1 MTPRQR
7 VLAMIQGKP
16 VDRLPLMAIT
26 MMLAAEQIGRKYG
39 EYALDHRIMVEAQ
52 IRTAEKFGLD
62 YVSGISDPAREAAD
76 LGAKIRYFDN
86 QPPAIDESCAFLH
99 DKTVLAH
106 LEAPDPAA
114 TRRMSDRIQ
123 AMALFKERVGRRYVI
138 EGWVEGPCAQGADL
152 RGINTLMLD
161 FFDDPPF
168 VRDLFAFAVGLEYR
182 FAARQVEAGAD
193 IIGIGDAVASLVGPQ
208 IYEEFVWPY
217 EKGLIDRIH
226 ALGVPVRLHICGN
239 IRKSLAKIGQLG
251 CEIVDI
257 DFPVPM
263 EDARREMGPQQVLLG
278 NIDPVRILKEGTP
291 DVVRAALAACHKA
304 AGPKY
309 ILGAGCEVPRGTPEA
324 NFLAMAEY
332 AASTAHNR

>member
-26 MMLAAEQIGRKYG
+26 MMLAAEQIGKPYG

-76 LGAKIRYFDN
+76 LGATIKYFDN
-86 QPPAIDESCAFLH
+86 QPPAIDETSALLH
-99 DKTVLAH
+99 DKSVLAG
-106 LEAPDPAA
+106 LRVPDPAA
-114 TRRMSDRIQ
+114 TRRMGDRIQ
-123 AMALFKERVGRRYVI
+123 AMALFKERVGREYPI
-138 EGWVEGPCAQGADL
+138 EGWIEGPCAQGADL
-152 RGINTLMLD
+152 RGINTLMMD

-168 VRDLFAFAVGLEYR
+168 IRDLFAFVVELESR
-182 FAARQVEAGAD
+182 FAARQIEAGAD
-193 IIGIGDAVASLVGPQ
+193 LIGMGDAAASLVGPQ
-208 IYEEFVWPY
+208 IYDEFVWPY
-217 EKGLIDRIH
+217 EKQLIDRIH

-251 CEIVDI
+251 ADIVDI
-257 DFPVPM
+257 DFLVPM
-263 EDARREMGPQQVLLG
+263 EDARREMGPGQVLLG
-278 NIDPVRILKEGTP
+278 TIDPVRILKEGTP
-291 DVVRAALAACHKA
+291 TIVRSALAACHAA

-324 NFLAMAEY
+324 NFLAMHEY
-332 AASTAHNR
+332 ALSAPV

>member
-1 MTPRQR
+1 MNSRQR

-26 MMLAAEQIGRKYG
+26 MMLAADQIGRPYG
-39 EYALDHRIMVEAQ
+39 EYALDHRVLVEAQ

-76 LGAKIRYFDN
+76 LGAQIKYFDN
-86 QPPAIDESCAFLH
+86 QPPAIDECNAFLH
-99 DKTVLAH
+99 DKAVLAR
-106 LEAPDPAA
+106 LQVPDPAA
-114 TRRMSDRIQ
+114 TRRMGDRIQ
-123 AMALFKERVGRRYVI
+123 AITLFKERVGRQFPI

-161 FFDDPPF
+161 FFDDPSF
-168 VRDLFAFAVGLEYR
+168 VRDLFAFVVELEHR

-193 IIGIGDAVASLVGPQ
+193 IIGVGDAAASLVGPQ

-217 EKGLIDRIH
+217 EKQLVDRIH
-226 ALGVPVRLHICGN
+226 ALGAAVRLHICGN
-239 IRKSLAKIGQLG
+239 IRKSLAKVGQLDAD
-251 CEIVDI
+251 IVDI

-263 EDARREMGPQQVLLG
+263 EDARREMGPGQVLLG

-291 DVVRAALAACHKA
+291 AVVRSALAACHKA
-304 AGPKY
+304 ASPKY

-324 NFLAMAEY
+324 NFLAMREY
-332 AASTAHNR
+332 AMTAPV

>member
-1 MTPRQR
+1 MNSRER

-26 MMLAAEQIGRKYG
+26 MMFAADQIGRKYG
-39 EYALDHRIMVEAQ
+39 EYALDHRVLVEAQ

-76 LGAKIRYFDN
+76 LGATIKYFDN
-86 QPPAIDESCAFLH
+86 QPPAIDECNAFLH
-99 DKTVLAH
+99 DKAVLAR
-106 LEAPDPAA
+106 LEVPDPAA

-123 AMALFKERVGRRYVI
+123 AIALFKERVGRQFPI

-152 RGINTLMLD
+152 RGINTLMMD

-168 VRDLFAFAVGLEYR
+168 VRDLFAFVVELEHR

-193 IIGIGDAVASLVGPQ
+193 IIGVGDAAASLVGPQ

-226 ALGVPVRLHICGN
+226 ALGAAVRLHICGN
-239 IRKSLAKIGQLG
+239 IRKSLAKVGQLG
-251 CEIVDI
+251 ADIVDI

-263 EDARREMGPQQVLLG
+263 EDARREMGPGQVLLG

-291 DVVRAALAACHKA
+291 AVVRAALAACHAA
-304 AGPKY
+304 AGPRY
-309 ILGAGCEVPRGTPEA
+309 IVGAGCEVPRGTPEA
-324 NFLAMAEY
+324 NFLAMREY
-332 AASTAHNR
+332 AAEATL